1 LIKAQILPQHIH
13 ERIIRNNNGLLIQ
26 GSNMS
31 DNKINNDYLDL
42 TYKLVRLLDARK
54 KIWIE
59 LLDYD
64 LGFKAW
70 NDDKKDTYV
79 GKLKSNIVQL
89 DQIREQAEQHLLQL
103 SKQAQEGGC
112 IIPFEDLVKE
122 YRLSIEGKYIL
133 MALFYSDNLGRYQKI
148 TCKDLLFSLGY
159 KPSEFLE
166 KSALLGN
173 LIIDGLIENADKY
186 PSPTASVLETK
197 H

>member
-1 LIKAQILPQHIH
+1 MND
-13 ERIIRNNNGLLIQ
+13 NN
-26 GSNMS
+26 
-31 DNKINNDYLDL
+31 INNDYLDL
-42 TYKLVRLLDARK
+42 TYKLFRLLDAIK

-70 NDDKKDTYV
+70 NDDKKDAYV
-79 GKLKSNIVQL
+79 SKLKGNITQL
-89 DQIREQAEQHLLQL
+89 DQMLKQTEQHLLEIT
-103 SKQAQEGGC
+103 KQAQAC
-112 IIPFEDLVKE
+112 VCVIPFEDLVKE
-122 YRLSIEGKYIL
+122 YRLPKDGTYIL

-159 KPSEFLE
+159 KPSEFLK
-166 KSALLGN
+166 KSTLLGN

-186 PSPTASVLETK
+186 PSPTASALETE